1 MSVVE
6 RETRKGVLPDWL
18 RAPKS
23 DSPDGTMAL
32 VDHLRELRYRVII
45 SFIAFVVVLIVA
57 FIIENTT
64 HLLTDLMTQPILAAK
79 DAYLLKYPDREVILS
94 TDGIMGGFTLQVKVA
109 AVAGLIFSCPI
120 WIWQLWSFIVP
131 GLLSNEKKYTLRF
144 MGAAIPLFL
153 FGVAVGYLVL
163 PKGFEVMMGFN
174 PPGTTNINEMNN
186 YLSFEL
192 RMLLVFGL
200 SFLLP
205 VVLVALNLLGVVKA
219 TQLSKSRVVAI
230 FVCFIFGAIATPS
243 TDPISMLAL
252 AVPMALMYLISEVI
266 CHIHDRSV
274 AKKLEEG
281 GGDVVV
287 KIGEPDFE

>member
-1 MSVVE
+1 MTVIENDV
-6 RETRKGVLPDWL
+6 RARRRVIPGWL
-18 RAPKS
+18 RPPKT

-45 SFIAFVVVLIVA
+45 SFIGFVLVFIAAFVV
-57 FIIENTT
+57 ENTT
-64 HLLTDLMTQPILAAK
+64 HLLTDLMSWPILDAR
-79 DAYLLKYPDREVILS
+79 DAYLAKYPDREVILS
-94 TDGIMGGFTLQVKVA
+94 TDGVMGGFSLQVKVA

-131 GLLSNEKKYTLRF
+131 GLLASEKKYTTRF

-153 FGVAVGYLVL
+153 LGTFMGYIVL
-163 PKGFEVMMGFN
+163 PKGFAVMMGFN
-174 PPGTTNINEMNN
+174 PPGTTNINEMNS

-219 TQLSKSRVVAI
+219 HQLAKFRTIAVFA
-230 FVCFIFGAIATPS
+230 CFIFGALATPS

-252 AVPMALMYLISEVI
+252 AVPMVAMYLISEVI
-266 CHIHDRSV
+266 CQAHDRAV
-274 AKKLEEG
+274 AAK
-281 GGDVVV
+281 GDELVVD
-287 KIGEPDFE
+287 IGD